1 MLRTHN
7 CGELRASDTDSE
19 VVLAGWAA
27 AVRDHGRFIFI
38 NLRDRFGITQV
49 RCDEGTPAHE
59 QARPIS
65 AESVI
70 QVRGTVL
77 SRGKDV
83 NPNLKTGEIEVLA
96 HEIKVLSQTLTP
108 PFVIRDDSDAGEA
121 LRLKYRY
128 LDLRRSVMRKK
139 IETRV
144 RITSYIRRYFEGL
157 DFLEIETP
165 ILLKSTPEG
174 ARDFLV
180 PARLRKGQFYA
191 LPQSPQTYKQILMV
205 AGFDRYFQIAR
216 CFRDE
221 DLRADRQPEFT
232 QLDAEMSFVETGDIM
247 DITERLFKGL
257 WHEFVGVKMDGPFPV
272 LTYSEA
278 MRRFGKDAPDLRY
291 AMELIDLTQTVSD
304 STFGLFQK
312 TVENKGKVIAINVA
326 GGADLSRKKIEA
338 LVEFVKSRGLGGLL
352 WMKVTGSDVT
362 GPGTKHIETTIKQ
375 AIIEQADAKAGDL
388 ILAAAALE
396 GPALSAMGALR
407 EEVARQQEL
416 AKPDDWKF
424 VWVVD
429 FPMFEYNEEED
440 RPQAVHHPFTSLLP
454 EDAGLLDSDPY
465 KARARAYDIVLN
477 GVELGGGSIRNHDP
491 DVQMRIF
498 KALGLNREQAMEKFG
513 FLVEALSFGAP
524 PHGGIALGLDRI
536 AMMAIGTDSI
546 RDVIAFPKT
555 TAGLDLMSGSP
566 SEVSDRQLQELGLNI
581 VKD

>member
-7 CGELRASDTDSE
+7 CGELRASDTDKE

-27 AVRDHGRFIFI
+27 AVRDHGRFVFI

-49 RCDEGTPAHE
+49 RFDEGTTAHE
-59 QARPIS
+59 QARRVS

-70 QVRGTVL
+70 QVSGTVL

-83 NPNLKTGEIEVLA
+83 NPNLETGEIEVLGNK
-96 HEIKVLSQTLTP
+96 ITVLSSTRTP
-108 PFVIRDDSDAGEA
+108 PFVIRDDTDATEA

-128 LDLRRSVMRKK
+128 LDLRRPVMRKK
-139 IETRV
+139 IEMRV
-144 RITSYIRRYFEGL
+144 RITSFIRRYFEGL
-157 DFLEIETP
+157 GFLEIETP

-180 PARLRKGQFYA
+180 PSRLRKGQFYA

-205 AGFDRYFQIAR
+205 AGFDRYFQVAR

-232 QLDAEMSFVETGDIM
+232 QLDAEMSFIEPRDIM
-247 DITERLFKGL
+247 EITERLFKGL
-257 WHEFVGVKMDGPFPV
+257 WKDLLGVKMDENFSV
-272 LTYSEA
+272 ITYAEA
-278 MRRFGKDAPDLRY
+278 MRRFGKDAPDMRY
-291 AMELIDLTQTVSD
+291 GMELVDLTQAVAGSG
-304 STFGLFQK
+304 FGLFK
-312 TVENKGKVIAINVA
+312 NTVEAEGKVIAINVVK
-326 GGADLSRKKIEA
+326 GAEFSRKQVEA
-338 LVEFVKSRGLGGLL
+338 LVAFVKSRGLGGLL
-352 WMKVTGSDVT
+352 WMKVTDSGVT
-362 GPGTKHIETTIKQ
+362 GPGSKHIEDPVKQ
-375 AIIEQADAKAGDL
+375 AIIEQAGAHAGDL
-388 ILAAAALE
+388 ILAAAAPE
-396 GPALSAMGALR
+396 NKALAAMGALR
-407 EEVARQQEL
+407 VKVAGKQGL
-416 AKPDDWKF
+416 AKQGQWRF

-440 RPQAVHHPFTSLLP
+440 RPQAVHHPFTSLLA
-454 EDAGLLDSDPY
+454 EDIDLLESDPY

-498 KALGLNREQAMEKFG
+498 ETLGLTRAQAMEKFG

-536 AMMAIGTDSI
+536 AMMAIGADSI

-566 SEVSDRQLQELGLNI
+566 SKVADRQLEELSLRI
-581 VKD
+581 IKD